1 MNMDYTFRKATPAD
15 AAVIWEILRQAILRR
30 KNDGSNQ
37 WQDGY
42 PNPDVVEKDIE
53 TGIGFVLTQQEEI
66 IGYCAVL
73 FNDEPA
79 YEAIEGTWLSQ
90 SDFAVVHRIAIA
102 DTHLGRGLSAVILQF
117 IEQLSIENRVFSI
130 KVDTNFDNPAM
141 LRIFEKLGYTYC
153 GQVYFRGS
161 PRKAFEK
168 VLKAST

>member
-1 MNMDYTFRKATPAD
+1 MEYAFRKANTSD
-15 AAVIWEILRQAILRR
+15 APVIWRILEQAILRR

-42 PNPDVVEKDIE
+42 PNPDVVNRDIE
-53 TGIGFVLTQQEEI
+53 KGVGYVLTLQDEI
-66 IGYCAVL
+66 IAYAAVL

-79 YEAIEGTWLSQ
+79 YAEIEGKWLSE
-90 SDFAVVHRIAIA
+90 SDFVVVHRIAVA
-102 DTHLGRGLSAVILQF
+102 DDYLGQGLSATIMKF
-117 IEQLSIENRVFSI
+117 IEDVALKNGIYSV

-168 VLKAST
+168 VLPG

>member
-1 MNMDYTFRKATPAD
+1 MEYAFRKAKTAD
-15 AAVIWEILRQAILRR
+15 AAAIWSILEQAILRR

-42 PNPDVVEKDIE
+42 PNPDVVNRDIE
-53 TGIGFVLTQQEEI
+53 NGVGYVLTLQDEI
-66 IGYCAVL
+66 IAYAAVI

-79 YEAIEGTWLSQ
+79 YDAIEGKWLSNG
-90 SDFAVVHRIAIA
+90 DFAVVHRIAVA
-102 DTHLGRGLSAVILQF
+102 NNYLGRGLSAVIMVF
-117 IEQLSIENRVFSI
+117 IEQLAVENGIYSV

-141 LRIFEKLGYTYC
+141 LRIFEKLGYAYC

-168 VLKAST
+168 VLTD